1 MKKIVGLGACVYDTL
16 IKCNAYPTEDTK
28 MKANQITVSGGGPVG
43 NALVVASKLGM
54 SAKVIGG
61 FANDEAGKY
70 LIGDFNKYG
79 VNTDSVVIKDNAT
92 SFVSYIL
99 LSEKEGTRTCV
110 FDRGTVVDEES
121 NVSLSAIDDVDVLH
135 LDGNYLKGAIS
146 AAKYA
151 KSKGVAV
158 SLDAGGLY
166 EGIETLLPYVDI
178 LIPSSEFILG
188 LTKKTDIEEAMIETY
203 AKYKPKVFAV
213 TDGKNG
219 GYYYDDGK
227 LVHYDAFSIETIDSN
242 GAGDTFHG
250 AFLYAYFNGRNV
262 GQACEFASATSA
274 YKCGFVGARTYPLDE
289 EKVLNFIE
297 THSNN

>member
-1 MKKIVGLGACVYDTL
+1 
-16 IKCNAYPTEDTK
+16 
-28 MKANQITVSGGGPVG
+28 MKANQIAVSGGGPVG

-54 SAKVIGG
+54 NASVVGG

-70 LIGDFNKYG
+70 LLNDFNKYS
-79 VNTDSVVIKDNAT
+79 VNTDNVVVKEAS

-110 FDRGTVVDEES
+110 FDRGTVVDDVE
-121 NVSLSAIDDVDVLH
+121 NVNLSAIDGADVLH
-135 LDGNYLKGAIS
+135 LDGNYLNCAIY

-151 KSKGVAV
+151 RDHGVAV

-166 EGIETLLPYVDI
+166 SGIETLLPYVDI

-188 LTKKTDIEEAMIETY
+188 LTKKSDIKEAMREVY
-203 AKYKPKVFAV
+203 NKYNPKVFAV

-219 GYYYDDGK
+219 GYYYENGEII
-227 LVHYDAFSIETIDSN
+227 HYDAFCVETLDSN

-250 AFLYAYFNGRNV
+250 AFLVAYLDGKSVMECCEYASLVAG
-262 GQACEFASATSA
+262 
-274 YKCGFVGARTYPLDE
+274 YKVSHKGARTYPLSKEIIDGL
-289 EKVLNFIE
+289 KK
-297 THSNN
+297 